1 MNNIIDFKVSN
12 SIIRIIGVFETT
24 GRLQIT
30 VKNFKD
36 SNYKE
41 EEIDTNNSFI
51 KNYWYPEFRDIY
63 FFKSEETSSTILKK
77 TLNKEISLVV
87 RTNYETK
94 EKEWLNAI
102 VGDVEL
108 FLFPNNLHFFSIEL
122 TIDSKL
128 LSSYSDLMFFSRN
141 FNTEIIED
149 GKDFKWVNWIENQ
162 VLAGI
167 KISTDL
173 TTKKVKVDEYSGSKF
188 KLFTVIDLEEEI
200 DHKKRL
206 ELLYDVGCVSKI
218 GTAGGNET
226 YSPSNDYFDEL
237 MKNKISVFN
246 NYDILPLFDTF
257 TVLGKGILDGDKQSF
272 HSTTWSQLYFRIFI
286 HNLVIK
292 FNLFR
297 FNSEMIDDSVKVR
310 DQFEAFLN
318 AYNVSHISYNFLP
331 NLIYQEH
338 RKTLDIEPELKKF
351 QDRINRISQ
360 AIQEQKQSR
369 SNLLLGVVGLFTSI
383 SSVGPILS
391 GVNNFQQKSGLNQIV
406 FFLLLTLVILIVA
419 IPLFIFMFPDKAK
432 KINRKWKQKKNS

>member
-24 GRLQIT
+24 GRFQT
-30 VKNFKD
+30 NVKNFKD

-102 VGDVEL
+102 VRDVEL

-122 TIDSKL
+122 TIDSNL
-128 LSSYSDLMFFSRN
+128 LSRYSDLMFCSRN

-226 YSPSNDYFDEL
+226 FSPSNDYFDEL

-310 DQFEAFLN
+310 DQFEDFLN

-406 FFLLLTLVILIVA
+406 FFLLLTLVILILA

>member
-1 MNNIIDFKVSN
+1 MDNNKDFKVSN
-12 SIIRIIGVFETT
+12 SLIRIIGVFETT
-24 GRLQIT
+24 GRVQTT
-30 VKNFKD
+30 VKKFIDFK
-36 SNYKE
+36 YTE
-41 EEIDTNNSFI
+41 ENIEPSNSFI

-63 FFKSEETSSTILKK
+63 FFKTEETSSTILHK
-77 TLNKEISLVV
+77 TFNKELSFVV
-87 RTNYETK
+87 RTNQDKT
-94 EKEWLNAI
+94 EKECIQAT
-102 VGDVEL
+102 VGDIEL

-122 TIDSKL
+122 TIDSNL
-128 LSSYSDLMFFSRN
+128 LSKYSDLMFCSRN
-141 FNTEIIED
+141 FNTEITDD

-173 TTKKVKVDEYSGSKF
+173 STKKVKVDEYSGSKF

-200 DHKKRL
+200 NHKKRL

-226 YSPSNDYFDEL
+226 YSPSNDYFNEL
-237 MKNKISVFN
+237 MKTKISVFN

-257 TVLGKGILDGDKQSF
+257 TVLGKGLLDGDKKSF
-272 HSTTWSQLYFRIFI
+272 HTATWSQLYFRIFI

-310 DQFEAFLN
+310 DQFEDFLN

-351 QDRINRISQ
+351 QNRINRISQ

-383 SSVGPILS
+383 SSIGPILS

-406 FFLLLTLVILIVA
+406 FFLLLFLLILIVS
-419 IPLFIFMFPDKAK
+419 ISLFIFMFPDKAK
-432 KINRKWKQKKNS
+432 KINRKWKQKKNN

>member
-24 GRLQIT
+24 GRLQT
-30 VKNFKD
+30 NVKNFKD

-128 LSSYSDLMFFSRN
+128 LSSYSDLMFCSRN

-226 YSPSNDYFDEL
+226 FSPSNDYFDEL

-310 DQFEAFLN
+310 DQFEDFLN

>member
-1 MNNIIDFKVSN
+1 MTNKIDYNVSN
-12 SIIRIIGVFETT
+12 SIIRIIGVFETI
-24 GRLQIT
+24 GKVQNT
-30 VKNFKD
+30 VKKFENA
-36 SNYKE
+36 NYISE
-41 EEIDTNNSFI
+41 VIDKKNGFI

-63 FFKSEETSSTILKK
+63 FFKAEDSSSTILHK
-77 TLNKEISLVV
+77 TFNKELTFVV
-87 RTNYETK
+87 RTNKDKT
-94 EKEWLNAI
+94 EKQCIQAT
-102 VGDVEL
+102 VGEIEL

-128 LSSYSDLMFFSRN
+128 LSSYSDLLFCTRN
-141 FNTEIIED
+141 FHAEIND
-149 GKDFKWVNWIENQ
+149 NGNDFIWVNWIEDQ
-162 VLAGI
+162 ILEGI

-173 TTKKVKVDEYSGSKF
+173 TASKVKVDEYSGSKF
-188 KLFTVIDLEEEI
+188 KLFSVIDLEDDI
-200 DHKKRL
+200 DYKTRT
-206 ELLYDVGCVSKI
+206 ELIYDMGSVAKI
-218 GTAGGNET
+218 GTAGGNEA
-226 YSPSNDYFDEL
+226 YSPSASYFEKL

-257 TVLGKGILDGDKQSF
+257 TVLGKGLLDGDKKSP
-272 HSTTWSQLYFRIFI
+272 HTTTWSQLYFRIFI

-338 RKTLDIEPELKKF
+338 RNTLDIEPELKKF

-369 SNLLLGVVGLFTSI
+369 SNLLLGIVGVFTSI

-391 GVNNFQQKSGLNQIV
+391 VINNFQQKSGINQIG
-406 FFLLLTLVILIVA
+406 FYILTSLIIILAA

-432 KINRKWKQKKNS
+432 KWKRKWKSTKE

>member
-24 GRLQIT
+24 GRLQT
-30 VKNFKD
+30 NVKNFKD

-226 YSPSNDYFDEL
+226 FSPSNDYFDEL

>member
-1 MNNIIDFKVSN
+1 MNNILDFKVSN

-24 GRLQIT
+24 GRLQT
-30 VKNFKD
+30 NVKNFKD

-128 LSSYSDLMFFSRN
+128 LSSYSDLMFCSRN

-310 DQFEAFLN
+310 DQFEAFLRN
-318 AYNVSHISYNFLP
+318 
-331 NLIYQEH
+331 
-338 RKTLDIEPELKKF
+338 KK
-351 QDRINRISQ
+351 S
-360 AIQEQKQSR
+360 
-369 SNLLLGVVGLFTSI
+369 
-383 SSVGPILS
+383 
-391 GVNNFQQKSGLNQIV
+391 
-406 FFLLLTLVILIVA
+406 
-419 IPLFIFMFPDKAK
+419 
-432 KINRKWKQKKNS
+432 

>member
-1 MNNIIDFKVSN
+1 MNNILDFKVSN

-406 FFLLLTLVILIVA
+406 FFLLLTLVILISA

-432 KINRKWKQKKNS
+432 KINRKWKQTKNS

>member
-24 GRLQIT
+24 GRLQT
-30 VKNFKD
+30 NVKNFKD

-77 TLNKEISLVV
+77 TLNKEISLLV

-102 VGDVEL
+102 VRDVEL

-122 TIDSKL
+122 TIDSNL
-128 LSSYSDLMFFSRN
+128 LSRYSDLMFCSRN

-149 GKDFKWVNWIENQ
+149 GKDFKWVNWIEEQ
-162 VLAGI
+162 VLGGI

-173 TTKKVKVDEYSGSKF
+173 KTKKVKVDEYSGSKF
-188 KLFTVIDLEEEI
+188 KLFSVIDLEEEI

-206 ELLYDVGCVSKI
+206 ELLYDIGCVSKI

-226 YSPSNDYFDEL
+226 FSPSNDYFDEL

-391 GVNNFQQKSGLNQIV
+391 GVNNFQQKSGLNQIS
-406 FFLLLTLVILIVA
+406 FYILITLVIY
-419 IPLFIFMFPDKAK
+419 FNF
-432 KINRKWKQKKNS
+432 RK

>member
-1 MNNIIDFKVSN
+1 MNNILDFKVSN

-24 GRLQIT
+24 GRLQT
-30 VKNFKD
+30 NVKNFKD

-128 LSSYSDLMFFSRN
+128 LSSYSDLMFCSRN

-391 GVNNFQQKSGLNQIV
+391 GVNNIQQKSGLNQIV

-432 KINRKWKQKKNS
+432 KINRKWKQTKNS

>member
-1 MNNIIDFKVSN
+1 MNNILDFKVSN

-24 GRLQIT
+24 GRLQTI

-77 TLNKEISLVV
+77 TLNKEILLVV

-128 LSSYSDLMFFSRN
+128 LSRYSDLLFCSRN
-141 FNTEIIED
+141 FHTEINEN
-149 GKDFKWVNWIENQ
+149 GKDFKWVNWIEEQ
-162 VLAGI
+162 VLGGI

-173 TTKKVKVDEYSGSKF
+173 KTKKVKVDEYSGSKF
-188 KLFTVIDLEEEI
+188 KLFSVIDLEEEI

-206 ELLYDVGCVSKI
+206 ELLYDIGCVSKI

-237 MKNKISVFN
+237 MKTKISVFN

-257 TVLGKGILDGDKQSF
+257 TVLGKGLLDGNKQSF
-272 HSTTWSQLYFRIFI
+272 HTTTWSQLYFRIFI

-369 SNLLLGVVGLFTSI
+369 SNMLLAVVGLFTSI

-391 GVNNFQQKSGLNQIV
+391 GVNNFQQKSGLNQIS
-406 FFLLLTLVILIVA
+406 FYILITIVILILA
-419 IPLFIFMFPDKAK
+419 IPLFIYMFPDKAK